1 MSRLDVRRACEL
13 AEQSAA
19 QRWLIEGLWAES
31 AVGIVGGEPKCCKS
45 FLGLC
50 MAVSVAAGVP
60 CLGRFPVATRGPVL
74 IFAAEDAPHIV
85 RARLQGICASARV
98 PWDSLDIHVIVD
110 PVVRLD
116 VPDDRARLLAE
127 VERLRPRLVVL
138 DPFVRLHRIDENT
151 ASEVAPLLAYLRE
164 LQRTLGCAVALV
176 HHARK
181 GGHARAGQAL
191 RGSSELHAWGDSN
204 LYLRR
209 DGERLLLA
217 IEHRAAASS
226 TGLELELAD
235 RGGGLTL
242 HVREDIGAPTPERPR
257 SAADRVLDALGDA
270 RAPLTRRE
278 LRDTC
283 RLRNATLVDTL
294 AALQADGRVRVEAG
308 HVQLALA

>member
-1 MSRLDVRRACEL
+1 
-13 AEQSAA
+13 
-19 QRWLIEGLWAES
+19 
-31 AVGIVGGEPKCCKS
+31 
-45 FLGLC
+45 
-50 MAVSVAAGVP
+50 
-60 CLGRFPVATRGPVL
+60 
-74 IFAAEDAPHIV
+74 V

-116 VPDDRARLLAE
+116 VPDDRVRLLAE

-138 DPFVRLHRIDENT
+138 DPFVRLHRIDEN
-151 ASEVAPLLAYLRE
+151 AAAEVAPLLAYLRE
-164 LQRTLGCAVALV
+164 LQRSLGCAVALV

-209 DGERLLLA
+209 DGERLLLS

-226 TGLELELAD
+226 SGLELALGE

-242 HVREDIGAPTPERPR
+242 HVRDDIGPSPTAERPR
-257 SAADRVLDALGDA
+257 SPAERVLSALADAP
-270 RAPLTRRE
+270 APLTRRE

-294 AALQADGRVRVEAG
+294 AALQADGRVRVAAG
-308 HVQLALA
+308 HVQLVLV